1 MSSFVCPYCRTL
13 ISGESATCNGCATQ
27 YHLDCSAEAGGCI
40 MPGCAGRAND
50 VAIVGTPQ
58 GLTCHACSAALEESF
73 KFCRRCGASR
83 NLTAPAPQ
91 VSSITAG
98 ATRRCSLCGTEASAS
113 AVFCRK
119 CGGSNMTSMASMV
132 TNRPAPPPVVPTP
145 TPPALPSP
153 STPPAV
159 SASEPDLVE
168 KLKEL
173 KSLLDAGV
181 LNDVEFQ
188 QAKAKLLS

>member
-1 MSSFVCPYCRTL
+1 M
-13 ISGESATCNGCATQ
+13 
-27 YHLDCSAEAGGCI
+27 
-40 MPGCAGRAND
+40 
-50 VAIVGTPQ
+50 
-58 GLTCHACSAALEESF
+58 
-73 KFCRRCGASR
+73 
-83 NLTAPAPQ
+83 
-91 VSSITAG
+91 
-98 ATRRCSLCGTEASAS
+98 
-113 AVFCRK
+113 
-119 CGGSNMTSMASMV
+119 
-132 TNRPAPPPVVPTP
+132 
-145 TPPALPSP
+145 PSP

>member
-13 ISGESATCNGCATQ
+13 ISGESATCSGCATQ

-40 MPGCAGRAND
+40 MPGCAGRVKD
-50 VAIVGTPQ
+50 VATVGTPQ
-58 GLTCHACSAALEESF
+58 GLTCHSCSAALGESS
-73 KFCRRCGASR
+73 KFCGRCGASR
-83 NLTAPAPQ
+83 NLTGPAPQ
-91 VSSITAG
+91 FSTLRPPAF
-98 ATRRCSLCGTEASAS
+98 RRCSLCATEASPS
-113 AVFCRK
+113 ARFCRK
-119 CGGSNMTSMASMV
+119 CGGPIMTWRV
-132 TNRPAPPPVVPTP
+132 PTTPTP
-145 TPPALPSP
+145 TPPVLPSP
-153 STPPAV
+153 STPSAV
-159 SASEPDLVE
+159 SAREPDLVE